1 MTPALFGLAE
11 SDENGNPDPD
21 KVWVWV
27 WGMETEERAI
37 LYWREEGRNQ
47 FGVFKSAETAARRFA
62 RGELLIHR
70 P

>member
-11 SDENGNPDPD
+11 SDENGNPDPE
-21 KVWVWV
+21 V